1 MDTQVGCWKAPYS
14 AETIARFGPSKDLSP
29 AGGDVL
35 LIRSRPLPASPS
47 VTRAECIPLTEL
59 VRDLRA
65 RFPGSPVALWIPD
78 GPPEHVIELV
88 RAATSAS
95 VRAILGG
102 PAADP
107 GRLRDQ
113 LTYPQGLSTFVMRW
127 ASDAGY
133 LPPGTVQ
140 QEVHALLDA
149 PPSVRTLQRLA
160 IHRHEAA
167 RTWRG
172 RLQQF
177 GLPTP
182 RAWLGL
188 SHALHIA
195 FFMQRNSNESLQRLS
210 EQLGMQ
216 TVAQMS
222 QQFKRVFGI
231 PPGDVRDLLGAEP
244 LLHRWFSTRLRR

>member
-1 MDTQVGCWKAPYS
+1 MHAQVGCWKAPYS
-14 AETIARFGPSKDLSP
+14 AESIASFVPWQEVRP
-29 AGGDVL
+29 ASGDIL
-35 LIRSRPLPASPS
+35 LIRTYPVPSSPALNAVGGTPLP
-47 VTRAECIPLTEL
+47 EL
-59 VRDLRA
+59 VRELRS
-65 RFPGSPVALWIPD
+65 RFPGSPVALWIGD
-78 GPPEHVIELV
+78 GPPEHVIDLV

-102 PAADP
+102 PAADAS
-107 GRLRDQ
+107 RLRDQ

-149 PPSVRTLQRLA
+149 PPNVRTLQRLA
-160 IHRHEAA
+160 IDRQEAA

-188 SHALHIA
+188 SHSLHIA
-195 FFMQRNSNESLQRLS
+195 FFMQRNSTESLQTLS
-210 EQLGMQ
+210 ERLGMQ
-216 TVAQMS
+216 TVAHMS
-222 QQFKRVFGI
+222 QQFKRVFGL

>member
-1 MDTQVGCWKAPYS
+1 MHAQVGCWKAPYS
-14 AETIARFGPSKDLSP
+14 NQSIASFGPWQEAKP
-29 AGGDVL
+29 ANGDIL
-35 LIRSRPLPASPS
+35 LIRTYPVPFPPALNEVGSISLP
-47 VTRAECIPLTEL
+47 EL
-59 VRDLRA
+59 VKELRS
-65 RFPGSPVALWIPD
+65 RFPGSPVAVWIAD
-78 GPPEHVIELV
+78 GPPECVIDLV

-102 PAADP
+102 QAADAD
-107 GRLRDQ
+107 RLREE

-149 PPSVRTLQRLA
+149 PPNVRTLQRLA
-160 IHRHEAA
+160 INRHEAA

-195 FFMQRNSNESLQRLS
+195 FFMQRNSTESLQTLS
-210 EQLGMQ
+210 ERLGMQ
-216 TVAQMS
+216 TVAHMS
-222 QQFKRVFGI
+222 QQFRRVFGL

>member
-1 MDTQVGCWKAPYS
+1 MQVGCWKAPYS
-14 AETIARFGPSKDLSP
+14 TASIASFGPWQGVKP
-29 AGGDVL
+29 ASGDIL
-35 LIRSRPLPASPS
+35 LIRTNPVPSSPAVNDAGSILLP
-47 VTRAECIPLTEL
+47 EL
-59 VRDLRA
+59 VRELRS
-65 RFPGSPVALWIPD
+65 RFPGSPVALWIAD
-78 GPPEHVIELV
+78 GSPECVIDLV

-102 PAADP
+102 QAADA
-107 GRLRDQ
+107 GRLREQ

-149 PPSVRTLQRLA
+149 PPNVRTLQRLA
-160 IHRHEAA
+160 IDRHEAA

-195 FFMQRNSNESLQRLS
+195 FFVQRNATESLQTLS
-210 EQLGMQ
+210 ERLGMQ
-216 TVAQMS
+216 TVAHMS
-222 QQFKRVFGI
+222 QQFKRVFGL

-244 LLHRWFSTRLRR
+244 LLHRWFSARLRR